1 MSLTEQQVWFL
12 LLLMMRRRR
21 MTMTAIASVETL
33 HGHVREAIL
42 SFSH

>member
-12 LLLMMRRRR
+12 LLLMMRRR

-33 HGHVREAIL
+33 HGHVREAVL